1 VRRQLSAMAGSKRE
15 GVEPEC
21 AQGSHAG
28 NAGSEEWNQMSG
40 GRRGKTAAGLGETM
54 GQLGDVEMA
63 GRQRVEAMVQTL
75 ASLGSRGESL
85 AEVAHDAR
93 NMVTALGLYCDLLE
107 EPGVLAVPFAHYGSE
122 LRLVAG
128 ASRRLVE
135 KLVALDSHLDA
146 QAGRE
151 PGALDLQAAGFAVDG
166 SGPGGPGPGERQ
178 GSSSAE
184 ALQGLRAEAI
194 GSIEHSSGSG
204 AGPISGLGS
213 GLAPERGSRPGADR
227 ARHWETMFSE
237 PVGNLAAELLANR
250 NLLSALAGPG
260 IMVTVDAEGGARPV
274 RLTAEDLTR
283 LLVNLVKNAAE
294 AIPIKLGRGHIQISL
309 RERGP
314 ASGAP
319 QVLLL
324 AVEDNGPG
332 IPLEVLGKVF
342 DSGFSTHARNA
353 VNSGGWPV
361 AHRGLGLAIS
371 RSIVESS
378 GGRVAASNR
387 AQGGARIEI
396 ELPVRVT

>member
-1 VRRQLSAMAGSKRE
+1 
-15 GVEPEC
+15 
-21 AQGSHAG
+21 
-28 NAGSEEWNQMSG
+28 
-40 GRRGKTAAGLGETM
+40 M
-54 GQLGDVEMA
+54 GQLGDLDTV

-135 KLVALDSHLDA
+135 KLVALDT
-146 QAGRE
+146 QTAGE
-151 PGALDLQAAGFAVDG
+151 PGV
-166 SGPGGPGPGERQ
+166 PGGIDLEASGSAPGRRESPAHELSAQELSGQQ
-178 GSSSAE
+178 GSPQAKAREGS
-184 ALQGLRAEAI
+184 RAESI

-204 AGPISGLGS
+204 AGLG
-213 GLAPERGSRPGADR
+213 PEHVSRRGADR
-227 ARHWETMFSE
+227 ARHWEMMFSE
-237 PVGNLAAELLANR
+237 PVANLAAELLANR

-260 IMVTVDAEGGARPV
+260 IVVTVDAEGGARPV

-294 AIPIKLGRGHIQISL
+294 AIPAKNGRGHIQISL
-309 RERGP
+309 RERGQGN
-314 ASGAP
+314 AAP
-319 QVLLL
+319 EALVL
-324 AVEDNGPG
+324 AVEDDGPG
-332 IPLEVLGKVF
+332 IELEVLDKIF

-353 VNSGGWPV
+353 VDSGGWPI

-378 GGRVAASNR
+378 GGRVTACNR

-396 ELPVRVT
+396 ELPVRNP